1 MERYN
6 TEVDI
11 QAKSLPELKLL
22 SKSNDGKK
30 KSSNQNTMR
39 GLSHR
44 VERQASVPQ
53 ILDNISFG
61 DKNSKGGSPE
71 TLEKKVS
78 NKELFARKVAQVKK
92 ESTFKNKFRKKR
104 EANKSK
110 RFD

>member
-22 SKSNDGKK
+22 SRSNDGKK
-30 KSSNQNTMR
+30 KITMR

-44 VERQASVPQ
+44 VERQASMPK

-61 DKNSKGGSPE
+61 DKNSKGESPE

-78 NKELFARKVAQVKK
+78 NKELFARKVA
-92 ESTFKNKFRKKR
+92 
-104 EANKSK
+104 
-110 RFD
+110 

>member
-11 QAKSLPELKLL
+11 QAKSMPAVKLL
-22 SKSNDGKK
+22 SRSNDGKQ
-30 KSSNQNTMR
+30 KSRNQNQIR

-53 ILDNISFG
+53 ILDNLSFG
-61 DKNSKGGSPE
+61 DKNFEKNSKGESPE

-78 NKELFARKVAQVKK
+78 NKELFARKVA
-92 ESTFKNKFRKKR
+92 
-104 EANKSK
+104 
-110 RFD
+110 